1 MSSGNGLNSGYIGT
15 DQRRTQAGS
24 YDGRKHYLERTGGDF
39 LSADSLW
46 TPANITTALW
56 LDANDQ
62 DTVILNGQTVSE
74 WRDKSGNERHAT
86 QLIAANQPTP
96 LLNEQNGKTMIDWDG
111 STDSMTISGGVVK
124 LNTVLSQDNSYSVA
138 MVIKADVI
146 SNLPVLLHDPT
157 NSWQFLI
164 EINSPSG
171 IYWGDT
177 TSTYRTYSTGTF
189 GSTTKATFFTLIK
202 TGNGTGEAHTA
213 GTLISSFAG
222 NFGNTP
228 TLNANM
234 LLGSYSSAQYNYNGK
249 FGEVIIS
256 VNSWDISTRQRIEGY
271 LAHKWGL
278 TADLPADHPYKN
290 SAPSL

>member
-1 MSSGNGLNSGYIGT
+1 MSGNGLNSGYIGS
-15 DQRRTQAGS
+15 DQRRTKAGS
-24 YDGRKHYLERTGGDF
+24 YDGRKHYLERIGEQF
-39 LSADSLW
+39 SFSNESWSPSLI
-46 TPANITTALW
+46 PTALW

-62 DTVILNGQTVSE
+62 DTVILNGTTVSE
-74 WRDKSGNERHAT
+74 WRDKSGNNRHAT
-86 QLIAANQPTP
+86 QTTATNQPTR

-111 STDSMTISGGVVK
+111 SNDSMILNGGVVK

-157 NSWQFLI
+157 NNFQFLI

-177 TSTYRTYSTGTF
+177 TSTFRTYSTGTF

-256 VNSWDISTRQRIEGY
+256 VDSWDISTRQRIEGY